1 MQKLLKIS
9 VVGAGSVGS
18 AILQNLSKKGY
29 PIVSIIDKNLK
40 AASRLTRKVKCK
52 KYSYITSDID
62 KETEML
68 FITTPDDVIAKVAKE
83 ISANKKL
90 KFKNLFVAHTSGVQ
104 TSDVLKPLKS
114 KGATTFSLHPIQSFP
129 KNISLNQ
136 LEKNVQNI
144 YFGFEGEAGAY
155 PIASRLVSELGGK
168 IISIDKKLKPLY
180 HIACVFA
187 SNYIVTNLSI
197 VSEISSLL
205 KIENN
210 WSNVFRPLTYS
221 SIENTLKLSPKEAL
235 TGPIE
240 RGDLETVKIHIES
253 LEKYAPDLMSFYLI
267 LAVETA
273 RLARA
278 KGSLTTEQF
287 SSFIKYA
294 RETVKK
300 IKKEKK

>member
-9 VVGAGSVGS
+9 VVGAGKVGS

-29 PIVSIIDKNLK
+29 PVVSIIDKNIKSAL
-40 AASRLTRKVKCK
+40 RLATKVECK
-52 KYSYITSDID
+52 KYSYNTSDID

-83 ISANKKL
+83 ISADKKL
-90 KFKNLFVAHTSGVQ
+90 KFKNMFVAHTSGVQ
-104 TSDVLKPLKS
+104 TSAVLKPLKS
-114 KGATTFSLHPIQSFP
+114 KGATVFSMHPIQSFP
-129 KNISLNQ
+129 KDISINR
-136 LEKNVQNI
+136 LEKNIQNI
-144 YFGFEGEAGAY
+144 YFGFEGEAGTY
-155 PIASRLVSELGGK
+155 SIASRLASELGGK

-187 SNYIVTNLSI
+187 SNYIVTNLNI

-205 KIENN
+205 KIDNN
-210 WSNVFRPLTYS
+210 WSDVFRPLTYS
-221 SIENTLKLSPKEAL
+221 SIENALTLSPKEAL

-240 RGDLETVKIHIES
+240 RGDLETVKMHIEA
-253 LEKYAPDLMSFYLI
+253 LKKYAPDLMSYYL
-267 LAVETA
+267 LFGVETA

-278 KGSLTTEQF
+278 KGSLTPEKF
-287 SSFIKYA
+287 SLLIKYA

-300 IKKEKK
+300 NKKEKK